1 MPIHQEEIN
10 ELWFIYSV
18 GRLLSRKKERNT
30 NKTTMNER
38 SQTKRVVVILFDSIY
53 VKVYNRQ
60 NYMIET
66 MDSIGYLGYQIDG
79 KEALKNFLESWIC
92 SISWLSCWMCS
103 CIHLSEFVEFILN
116 INIPIW
122 IIVCSIYLNK
132 INM

>member
-79 KEALKNFLESWIC
+79 KEALKNFLES
-92 SISWLSCWMCS
+92 
-103 CIHLSEFVEFILN
+103 
-116 INIPIW
+116 
-122 IIVCSIYLNK
+122 
-132 INM
+132 